1 MNITLARA
9 VVRGWRE
16 DKRVGDIPELISYA
30 YEQRHFLPAG
40 VRLQVIVGTRNRL
53 ASSALWDGQW
63 ERAVMLLVKHGLV
76 DKSTIAVPPKKNAS
90 YISPPRLSGN
100 VRNPKS
106 DWKIVK

>member
-1 MNITLARA
+1 MDITLARA
-9 VVRGWRE
+9 VVRAWRE
-16 DKRVGDIPELISYA
+16 DKRVGEIPELISYA

-40 VRLQVIVGTRNRL
+40 MRLQVIVGTRNRL

-63 ERAVMLLVKHGLV
+63 ERAVMLLVRHGLL

-90 YISPPRLSGN
+90 YISSPRLSGN
-100 VRNPKS
+100 VRNSKS